1 MRGLTRQLVLWTVLS
16 VPLGAVS
23 EARVTV
29 DLPLASSGPSSVKSA
44 AESSDYSSASL
55 RINRGRHAAS
65 LLFSLWRKRAFHFA
79 IWVLSNFA

>member
-29 DLPLASSGPSSVKSA
+29 DLPLASFGPSSVKSA
-44 AESSDYSSASL
+44 AESSDYSSAS
-55 RINRGRHAAS
+55 
-65 LLFSLWRKRAFHFA
+65 
-79 IWVLSNFA
+79 